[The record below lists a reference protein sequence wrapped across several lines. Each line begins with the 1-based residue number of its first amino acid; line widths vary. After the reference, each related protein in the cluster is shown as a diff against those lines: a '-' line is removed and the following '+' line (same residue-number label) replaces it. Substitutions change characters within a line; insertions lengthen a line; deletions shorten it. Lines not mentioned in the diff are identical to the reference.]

1 MLSKVLTVALVVAVL
16 ACVDASALAQQPP
29 ASAVPSPV
37 GDTGRADYQ
46 VGPGDLLS
54 IRVTGVREF
63 DHPSRVAN
71 SGRIRVP
78 YVGIMFVAGMTTL
91 EIEREIARQI
101 TEHELVNEPAVRVQ
115 VDQFRA
121 RPAYIV
127 GEVVTPG
134 QFVISN
140 EMYVLDLIARAGGLA
155 ATADATAI
163 LYRGVAERPSVT
175 ARFVTGPAEPDAA
188 PAPGSPE
195 PTAAPAA
202 PDPTPAAPD
211 ATPAAAPDSPS
222 GEGQGEAKVIPINLN
237 ELRDGTRPELNM
249 ALQGGD
255 ILFVP
260 RRKGRT
266 FFIIGDVRAPGAY
279 MMPQRGAVSASQAII
294 YAGGPLMTAKNRSGF
309 LMRHDETGKPQAI
322 PIDFLAIVKGKK
334 PDIVIQ
340 DEDIIFIPNSAAK
353 TVGVGLLLLMPRLLQ
368 QFLIF

>member
-1 MLSKVLTVALVVAVL
+1 MISKLLTVTIVAGML
-16 ACVDASALAQQPP
+16 ACGNSLAHAQEPPDSGVQSTAAASG
-29 ASAVPSPV
+29 S
-37 GDTGRADYQ
+37 TDYQ

-63 DHPSRVAN
+63 DHSIRVAN

-78 YVGIMFVAGMTTL
+78 YVGIMFAAGMTTV
-91 EIEREIARQI
+91 EIERDIARQI
-101 TEHELVNEPAVRVQ
+101 TEHELVNEPTVRVQ

-134 QFVISN
+134 QFVITN

-155 ATADATAI
+155 GTADSTAI
-163 LYRGVAERPSVT
+163 LYRGDTAQPSVT
-175 ARFVTGPAEPDAA
+175 ARLVMGPAESDST
-188 PAPGSPE
+188 PAPE
-195 PTAAPAA
+195 PPPAVKQDE
-202 PDPTPAAPD
+202 P
-211 ATPAAAPDSPS
+211 
-222 GEGQGEAKVIPINLN
+222 KVISINLN
-237 ELRDGTRPELNM
+237 ELRDGSKPELNL

-279 MMPQRGAVSASQAII
+279 MMPQRGTVSASQAII
-294 YAGGPLMTAKNRSGF
+294 YAGGPLMTAKNRSAF
-309 LMRHDETGKPQAI
+309 LMRHDAAGKPEAI
-322 PIDFLAIVKGKK
+322 PIDFLAIVRGKK
-334 PDIVIQ
+334 PDIVMQ

-353 TVGVGLLLLMPRLLQ
+353 TIGVGLLLLMPRMLQ